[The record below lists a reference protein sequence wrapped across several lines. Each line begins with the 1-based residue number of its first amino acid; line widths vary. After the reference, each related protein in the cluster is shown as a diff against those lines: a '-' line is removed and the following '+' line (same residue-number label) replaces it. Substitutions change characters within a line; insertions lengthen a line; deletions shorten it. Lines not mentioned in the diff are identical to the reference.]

1 MADTVLVTGGSG
13 FIGGWCI
20 AKLLE
25 QGYAV
30 RTTVRDLKR
39 EAEVR
44 AAIGS
49 VEPAALD
56 PKQLS
61 FHVASLDA
69 DAGWAEAV
77 AGCRYVLHVASPVPA
92 TQPRDADELIRPA
105 RDGALRAVRAAVAAG
120 VERVVMTSSVAAV
133 GESGREGV
141 KDESDWT
148 DLNAAGVT
156 PYSQSKTIA
165 ERAVRDWMAE
175 HGGATTLA
183 TVNPCVVLGPV
194 MSGDFSASVQV
205 VSRMLDGK
213 LPGVPNLGFNMVDVR
228 DVADLHLL
236 AMTRPEAA
244 GGRYIASS
252 DYLWMREVA
261 DVLRR
266 GLPERADRVPRR
278 ALPDWLVRLV
288 SVFDPSL
295 KSVTGGLSRKREFSS
310 AKAQAELGWRPRS
323 AEEAIVAAGKSLIAH
338 GVV

>member
-1 MADTVLVTGGSG
+1 MADQVLVTGGSG
-13 FIGGWCI
+13 FIGGWCV
-20 AKLLE
+20 AKLLSA
-25 QGYAV
+25 GYVV

-39 EAEVR
+39 ETEVR
-44 AAIGS
+44 RAIAT

-56 PKQLS
+56 PQRLT

-69 DAGWAEAV
+69 DDGWAAAT

-92 TQPRDADELIRPA
+92 VQPKDPDDLIRPA
-105 RDGALRAVRAAVAAG
+105 RDGALRVVKAAVEAG

-141 KDESDWT
+141 KDERDWT

-165 ERAVRDWMAE
+165 ERAVRDWMAQ

-183 TVNPCVVLGPV
+183 TVNPVVVLGPV

-236 AMTRPEAA
+236 AMTVPQAA
-244 GGRYIASS
+244 GGRYIAAS
-252 DYLWMREVA
+252 DFLWMQGVA
-261 DVLRR
+261 DILRR
-266 GLPERADRVPRR
+266 NLPERADKVPARK
-278 ALPDWLVRLV
+278 LPDWLVRLV
-288 SVFDPSL
+288 SVFDPAL
-295 KSVTGGLSRKREFSS
+295 KSVTGGLSRKREFS
-310 AKAQAELGWRPRS
+310 AARAQSDLGWRPRS
-323 AEEAIVAAGKSLIAH
+323 AEESVIAAGQSLIAH